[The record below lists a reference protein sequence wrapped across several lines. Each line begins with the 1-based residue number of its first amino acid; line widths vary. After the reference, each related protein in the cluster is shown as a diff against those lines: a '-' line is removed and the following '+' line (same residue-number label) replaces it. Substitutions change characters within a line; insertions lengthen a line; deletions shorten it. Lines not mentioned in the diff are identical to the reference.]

1 MGTESQDL
9 ATDYE
14 DLANSIEGLG
24 FLESGITEP
33 LNRFAATSME
43 WARLQR
49 NNVSRKNSSY
59 FRLSLFSN
67 HYHRLFLQSS
77 RATDDMLH
85 HLHALLSYSSSHRSV
100 LKLRDQKQVDFE
112 ALTDILSQQVSER
125 DRLAS
130 LSSPYGAGHGHGG
143 VRGSGIGGYLRDRV
157 DSLRGVDEE
166 RTRVERMARLD
177 GRINTLQ
184 EEVTTAH
191 DISVAFS
198 NEVQKEHQI
207 FIMAKDQEMKSLL
220 DTYIDGQIEMY
231 QRGMDVWDRLIPH
244 LERIRVE

>member
-1 MGTESQDL
+1 MGLESQDL

-14 DLANSIEGLG
+14 DLAGSLEGLA

-49 NNVSRKNSSY
+49 NN
-59 FRLSLFSN
+59 
-67 HYHRLFLQSS
+67 SS
-77 RATDDMLH
+77 RATNDMLQ
-85 HLHALLSYSSSHRSV
+85 HLHALLSYATAHRNV
-100 LKLRDQKQVDFE
+100 LRLRDQKQVDFE
-112 ALTDILSQQVSER
+112 ALTDILSHEVTER

-143 VRGSGIGGYLRDRV
+143 VRGTGIGGYLRDRV

-177 GRINTLQ
+177 SRIAQLQ
-184 EEVTTAH
+184 EEVTTSH

-198 NEVQKEHQI
+198 NEVQKEHVV
-207 FIMAKDQEMKSLL
+207 FNLAKDQEMKMLL
-220 DTYIDGQIEMY
+220 GTYVDGQIEMY
-231 QRGMDVWDRLIPH
+231 QRGLDLWDRLIPH
-244 LERIRVE
+244 LERIRVGTSFEPSFLVMSFANLPCIYID

>member
-1 MGTESQDL
+1 MRSVEIQ
-9 ATDYE
+9 
-14 DLANSIEGLG
+14 N
-24 FLESGITEP
+24 P
-33 LNRFAATSME
+33 LID
-43 WARLQR
+43 
-49 NNVSRKNSSY
+49 
-59 FRLSLFSN
+59 SLC
-67 HYHRLFLQSS
+67 LQSS

-85 HLHALLSYSSSHRSV
+85 HLHALLSYSSAHRGV

-130 LSSPYGAGHGHGG
+130 LSSPYGAGHGAGG

-177 GRINTLQ
+177 GRITTLQ
-184 EEVTTAH
+184 EEVTTSH

-207 FIMAKDQEMKSLL
+207 FILAKDQEMKSLL

-231 QRGMDVWDRLIPH
+231 QRGMDIWDRLIPH
-244 LERIRVE
+244 LERIRVGE